1 MRIPVATIGVA
12 AVLLGAA
19 HLEADLQSQDPTG
32 PIRVGGG
39 IQAPKKIKDVKP
51 VYPPE
56 AQSARVQG
64 IVIIEAT
71 IAPDGKVTTA
81 RTLRS
86 IPPLD
91 QAALDAVLQ
100 WEFTPTLING
110 APVAIVM
117 SVTVNFA
124 LEGVPSTAAAGPPVG
139 TAATSDAPLIA
150 LPPSPRPA
158 TIDNCQR
165 SSESAAQSVR
175 RQAAIRFVEDVNAR
189 QRTAFIARQ
198 GKGYVPLDQLQGLP
212 ATQGFEV
219 QLVADDRGYSV
230 SVKDT
235 IDACAFA
242 FFSDQKGV
250 IYMATPVR

>member
-1 MRIPVATIGVA
+1 MRIGVATIGVA
-12 AVLLGAA
+12 AVLLGAP
-19 HLEADLQSQDPTG
+19 HLQADLQSQGPTG
-32 PIRVGGG
+32 PVRVGSDL
-39 IQAPKKIKDVKP
+39 QAPKKIKDVKP

-64 IVIIEAT
+64 IVILEAT
-71 IAPDGKVTTA
+71 IGPDGKVTNA

-86 IPPLD
+86 IPLLD

-100 WEFTPTLING
+100 WEFTPTLVNG
-110 APVAIVM
+110 VPVAIVM
-117 SVTVNFA
+117 SVTVNFS
-124 LEGVPSTAAAGPPVG
+124 LDGVPSAAAPPPAAPPVS
-139 TAATSDAPLIA
+139 AVATSDASPP
-150 LPPSPRPA
+150 PPSRSTTA
-158 TIDNCQR
+158 DMCQQ
-165 SSESAAQSVR
+165 SSETATQAVR

-198 GKGYVPLDQLQGLP
+198 GKGYVTLDQLQGLP